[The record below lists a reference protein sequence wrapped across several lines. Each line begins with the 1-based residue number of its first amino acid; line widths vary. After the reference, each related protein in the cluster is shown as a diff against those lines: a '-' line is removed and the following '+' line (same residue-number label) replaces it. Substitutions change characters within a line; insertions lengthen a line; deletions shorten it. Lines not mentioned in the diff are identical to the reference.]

1 MAKIG
6 TRLGR
11 PPQLFQ
17 PPHKNK
23 TRDTPHPIDR
33 LGLGISGPRGV
44 VDIAE
49 SRRRQGLSL
58 HHSCP
63 ISHRRRTEEQDHT
76 LSCIL
81 EHNHLFLG
89 CRHDHAQDD
98 RAMLGLVSTLGGA
111 SGELEAVTAER
122 DWFKEK
128 YIEQISEL
136 EALRNSL
143 KAEKRTVDKLR
154 SQILLLEMEKAKGSA
169 SSSSSGTATT
179 CDDDDSGSEVGEDTV
194 ISATKREKDGQLDV
208 ERESYN
214 TPKKSEVFDMI
225 GVGNDGEGSDD
236 GDEGDD
242 ADDIRAKAERM
253 LLWADYSTSKRTIS
267 MQQDSPSS
275 SYEAEDESR
284 HSSTLGD
291 DDAANCEPAST
302 IRGNSG
308 SRLGQ
313 LFSNLK
319 DVIDPE
325 FDEFDELSDDD

>member
-1 MAKIG
+1 
-6 TRLGR
+6 
-11 PPQLFQ
+11 
-17 PPHKNK
+17 
-23 TRDTPHPIDR
+23 
-33 LGLGISGPRGV
+33 
-44 VDIAE
+44 
-49 SRRRQGLSL
+49 
-58 HHSCP
+58 
-63 ISHRRRTEEQDHT
+63 
-76 LSCIL
+76 
-81 EHNHLFLG
+81 
-89 CRHDHAQDD
+89 
-98 RAMLGLVSTLGGA
+98 MLGLVSTLGGA

-179 CDDDDSGSEVGEDTV
+179 CDDDDSGSEVGEDT
-194 ISATKREKDGQLDV
+194 
-208 ERESYN
+208 
-214 TPKKSEVFDMI
+214 SEVFDMI